1 MRRLASVSGYIRAS
15 LVLATMSLTPFVLMP
30 RFIGLVGRLGIRVHP
45 KFTGGPVVRT
55 MERGAYQV
63 AFSAPAGGI
72 GPLEQQQLFIQ
83 VSWSPL
89 SALPDRMAEPLDL
102 DGDGR
107 QDAEIILV
115 LPKNRTAPL
124 VAQVNILDSSKITPA
139 PMKRSDLSDLSS
151 LLVRLEDRVLARF
164 PVK

>member
-1 MRRLASVSGYIRAS
+1 
-15 LVLATMSLTPFVLMP
+15 
-30 RFIGLVGRLGIRVHP
+30 
-45 KFTGGPVVRT
+45 

-72 GPLEQQQLFIQ
+72 SPLEQQQRFIQ

-89 SALPDRMAEPLDL
+89 RSLPDRMEEPLDL

-107 QDAEIILV
+107 PDVEIIFAR
-115 LPKNRTAPL
+115 PKNRTAPL
-124 VAQVNILDSSKITPA
+124 VAQVNILDSSKIAPV